1 MEQLQR
7 KSTVRCILKKDL
19 GLVGPSADNRTRL
32 RRTLASVTDSGEASE
47 DEREEVGRR
56 NGEVCNGGPRT
67 I

>member
-1 MEQLQR
+1 M
-7 KSTVRCILKKDL
+7 
-19 GLVGPSADNRTRL
+19 GPSADNRTRL